1 MVKGVGEVHASP
13 HPQLKQIHR
22 HGLLDQPVEELPA
35 RAGGP
40 AVEPETEL
48 VEVVVEMG
56 MAHGTLMDA
65 QQPPLQER
73 HHPVDAGQELYGC
86 PLPPPER
93 GDCVRIPFGLQPG
106 NKIFFLICAI
116 MLSGLDVAAED
127 IASRYSMPQ
136 IERAPADSSAAK
148 ILKKAKVFRYAQEMP
163 VKYTEV
169 MDTDR
174 FTNNLKAFIL
184 EQVNKVGQNYK
195 TVYFSGK
202 TSKALN
208 MFMKSIP
215 ASDNV
220 EIILTE
226 REIILNEPVHL
237 RSHTVIR
244 GSSTRLIAGKVDIAI
259 IGHGVENAGLKDITI
274 EEPRTCA
281 IMLLNAVR
289 YVIDN
294 IAILN
299 SNDRGIVIRGRSRF
313 IHVNGSRFRGN
324 KRGGIMIQEG
334 SNHVYISHSEVS
346 GGLSSSNWS
355 AGIVITS
362 LSPMSEYGIRDEF
375 DDNYFHPKVP
385 FKKDGVPFKN
395 IVETSHVFNNQSSGI
410 YVSGGNAN
418 VIVGNYLTN
427 NDKEGICLDTYSVSN
442 IVEANI
448 ISGNGF
454 RRLQSDDDLRHDA
467 VLRFGK
473 LANGSAASKLP
484 NISLDNTAYNI
495 IIRNTITGAAG
506 DGVKIVRSG
515 FRNIIGLNSITDNNV
530 GKNSVF
536 YFSGILLGSAG
547 SDTTT
552 SGLDLLPSIENIIFG
567 NTIYGSHRLGI
578 LIDRNSTY
586 NDIYDNVIMK
596 QEGLP
601 VSEHDRPNSIVGN
614 NFTR

>member
-1 MVKGVGEVHASP
+1 MLSRTPTIEITPTKGEV
-13 HPQLKQIHR
+13 
-22 HGLLDQPVEELPA
+22 D
-35 RAGGP
+35 
-40 AVEPETEL
+40 
-48 VEVVVEMG
+48 
-56 MAHGTLMDA
+56 
-65 QQPPLQER
+65 
-73 HHPVDAGQELYGC
+73 C
-86 PLPPPER
+86 PLSPPER

-106 NKIFFLICAI
+106 NKIFFLICTI

-174 FTNNLKAFIL
+174 FINNLRASIL

-226 REIILNEPVHL
+226 REIILNEPIHL

-244 GSSTRLIAGKVDIAI
+244 GSSTRLVAGKVDIAI
-259 IGHGVENAGLKDITI
+259 IGHGVENAGLKDMTI
-274 EEPRTCA
+274 EEPRECA

-362 LSPMSEYGIRDEF
+362 LSPVSEYGIRDEF
-375 DDNYFHPKVP
+375 DGNYFYPKVFS
-385 FKKDGVPFKN
+385 FKKDRVPFKN

-410 YVSGGNAN
+410 YIDGGNAN
-418 VIVGNYLTN
+418 TIIGNYLIN
-427 NDKEGICLDTYSVSN
+427 NDKEGICLDTYSVGN

-454 RRLQSDDDLRHDA
+454 RRLQSDDDLRIDF
-467 VLRFGK
+467 VLRFGR

-484 NISLDNTAYNI
+484 NISLDNAAYNI

-547 SDTTT
+547 SDIENDT
-552 SGLDLLPSIENIIFG
+552 SELDLLPSIENIIFG

-578 LIDRNSTY
+578 LR
-586 NDIYDNVIMK
+586 
-596 QEGLP
+596 
-601 VSEHDRPNSIVGN
+601 SEEHTSELQSP
-614 NFTR
+614 